1 MGFFSELVELHN
13 AVTFGEKEEKEFD
26 KFVLENKEKFNNPEY
41 LQIFA
46 ERMSPLP
53 RYYDEHL
60 EMCQFFYNFM
70 ENNPDWGNFNFNLR
84 TFIRVIAVI
93 LTVFLKNSFKRI
105 EFLTIL
111 KWMKMWMDP
120 QYLKYI
126 GQMKI
131 YISKFL
137 IWRRTRKR

>member
-1 MGFFSELVELHN
+1 MSLTKNGKTDWDFFSELVELHN

-60 EMCQFFYNFM
+60 EICQFFYGFM
-70 ENNPDWGNFNFNLR
+70 ENNPDWENFNFNLR
-84 TFIRVIAVI
+84 AFIR
-93 LTVFLKNSFKRI
+93 LKAFQDTFK
-105 EFLTIL
+105 
-111 KWMKMWMDP
+111 K
-120 QYLKYI
+120 YLAEK
-126 GQMKI
+126 KEN
-131 YISKFL
+131 
-137 IWRRTRKR
+137 